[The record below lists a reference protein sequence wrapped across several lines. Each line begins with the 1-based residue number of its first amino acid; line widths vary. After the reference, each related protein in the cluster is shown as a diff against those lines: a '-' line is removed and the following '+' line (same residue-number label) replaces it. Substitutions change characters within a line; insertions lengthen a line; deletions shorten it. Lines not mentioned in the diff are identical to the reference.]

1 MVTIANRV
9 LSAKQKRLT
18 ELNDQCIAARAAQRA
33 LESTETIASEQQPL
47 NDDEANAKIPAV
59 MEQPSR
65 NIVVRMMMIVF
76 APVTSVT

>member
-1 MVTIANRV
+1 MAAIANRI

-47 NDDEANAKIPAV
+47 NDDEISAV
-59 MEQPSR
+59 MDQPSR
-65 NIVVRMMMIVF
+65 NIVVRMMMNIF
-76 APVTSVT
+76 APVRYMI